1 MARRSRKAATPSVS
15 SNPEPSGSSN
25 SERAAP
31 GVGTLDVCA
40 MLALV
45 ILLLHVDETW
55 WVRLSLTALAIS
67 GLLFPSIRLRWEV
80 WLVAALVVL
89 AGDLANWESADN
101 HKFLI
106 GYWCLAFACALRAE
120 RRVETL
126 ATAARWMIALAFG
139 LAVFWKLSSG
149 DYLDGSFFSYELLI
163 DPRFANV
170 ARLFGAVTPDV
181 LAANAA
187 ARASLTAWDGT
198 LTSVALEVPGA
209 LRPAVLFLTWWTL
222 AIEIAIALSFA
233 LAPRLRAAWWRNGLL
248 LLFVAAVYAIAPV
261 IGFGSVLT
269 AMGYAQCREDER
281 RWRIAYLL
289 GFMLLQAY
297 RASWS
302 VLNDAVVR
310 VLQA

>member
-1 MARRSRKAATPSVS
+1 MAARRSVNAATPSSS
-15 SNPEPSGSSN
+15 SNPASSASSN
-25 SERAAP
+25 RAP
-31 GVGTLDVCA
+31 GGPEARTLDVSA

-55 WVRLSLTALAIS
+55 WLRLSLTALAIS
-67 GLLFPSIRLRWEV
+67 GLLFPSIRLRWQV

-89 AGDLANWESADN
+89 AGDLVNWQSADN

-106 GYWCLAFACALRAE
+106 GYWCLAFAAALRAD

-126 ATAARWMIALAFG
+126 ALGARWMMALAFG

-149 DYLDGSFFSYELLI
+149 DFLDGSFFSYELLI

-170 ARLFGAVTPDV
+170 ARLFGATPDV

-198 LTSVALEVPGA
+198 LTRVALEMPGG

-222 AIEIAIALSFA
+222 AIEIALALAFA
-233 LAPRLRAAWWRNGLL
+233 LAPRLRGAPWRNGLL
-248 LLFVAAVYAIAPV
+248 LLFIATVYAVAPV

-269 AMGYAQCREDER
+269 AMGYAQCRESER
-281 RWRIAYLL
+281 GWRVAYLL
-289 GFMLLQAY
+289 GFILLQAY

-302 VLNDAVVR
+302 VLNEAVAR
-310 VLQA
+310 VLQV